1 VTGAVGEFLQ
11 VGVDEEGP
19 DFQGERLVVGCGTTF
34 EHAILQCGCLVHR
47 HGGVEI
53 AVELSRVA
61 LVR

>member
-1 VTGAVGEFLQ
+1 
-11 VGVDEEGP
+11 
-19 DFQGERLVVGCGTTF
+19 
-34 EHAILQCGCLVHR
+34 LQCGCLVHR